1 MNKLSQPARRAARIR
16 AQEAAASRGDNLY
29 ARALSEAE
37 TEFLKRAQDMEG
49 LDHEIAILRTKIH
62 SALQDHPDDMA
73 LLMKGIGALTRTLG
87 ARHRLADKA
96 EKDLFDNLVGTL
108 RGLGEQLFPDANEGD
123 EGQET

>member
-1 MNKLSQPARRAARIR
+1 MNRMPQPGRRAVRRRDMGSSAGH
-16 AQEAAASRGDNLY
+16 ADNLY

-37 TEFLKRAQDMEG
+37 TEFLARAQTMEG

-108 RGLGEQLFPDANEGD
+108 RGLGEQLFPDPD
-123 EGQET
+123 EGSEA

>member
-1 MNKLSQPARRAARIR
+1 MPETAARAARRHARKFR
-16 AQEAAASRGDNLY
+16 AGSAENFY

-37 TEFLKRAQDMEG
+37 AEYLRRAENVEG

-62 SALQDHPDDMA
+62 TALLDHPDDTE
-73 LLMKGIGALTRTLG
+73 LLMKGIATLTRTLA

-108 RGLGEQLFPDANEGD
+108 RGLGEQLLPDLSE
-123 EGQET
+123 

>member
-1 MNKLSQPARRAARIR
+1 MPETVARPPRRRARKFR
-16 AQEAAASRGDNLY
+16 AGSAENFY

-37 TEFLKRAQDMEG
+37 AEYLKRAENVEG

-62 SALQDHPDDMA
+62 TALLDHPDDTE
-73 LLMKGIGALTRTLG
+73 LLMKGIATLTRTLA

-108 RGLGEQLFPDANEGD
+108 RGLGEQLLPDLSE
-123 EGQET
+123 